1 MTRRT
6 ETVIFHGGATL
17 AFTDYE
23 TEQLRKALLK
33 ETRHCAVT
41 LGMKKTSVEQLTKA
55 VGIAKGSFYKFY
67 ESKEMLFF
75 AVLENIHSELYGVAD
90 HALSEANGLPPSERA
105 AKAVLAVCRR
115 LSDTGDMVFI
125 ENDAKL
131 LLQRLPED
139 IVIQS
144 SKQVADDFHPR
155 HCDCRKTYEYDIL
168 NRTFPLPAY
177 RNTAY
182 FLYGTL
188 NIEAMRRACQ
198 AFLGEHDFASF
209 CAAGAQVQTTVR
221 KIYSLEVEC
230 RPLTEAGTPVP
241 PASGE
246 AVNAADGKHG
256 EQVQQAQSASGEMLN
271 AAAGES
277 DEQVQQA
284 QPESGETAIP
294 AAGGANAGSADQL
307 LTIRVKGN
315 GFLYN
320 MVRIIAGTLVE
331 VGRGHI
337 KPEEVAGIIAAK
349 DRAKA
354 GPTAPA
360 RGLRLVEIEYRNN
373 L

>member
-1 MTRRT
+1 MNQKMTTQTNMTRRILLRVAYDGT
-6 ETVIFHGGATL
+6 NYHGWQLQPNAATIEGELNRALCVLTGEEIVVTGASR
-17 AFTDYE
+17 TD
-23 TEQLRKALLK
+23 A
-33 ETRHCAVT
+33 
-41 LGMKKTSVEQLTKA
+41 
-55 VGIAKGSFYKFY
+55 
-67 ESKEMLFF
+67 
-75 AVLENIHSELYGVAD
+75 GV
-90 HALSEANGLPPSERA
+90 HALGNV
-105 AKAVLAVCRR
+105 AVF
-115 LSDTGDMVFI
+115 DTTSRIPAEKFSYAL
-125 ENDAKL
+125 N
-131 LLQRLPED
+131 QRLPED

-144 SKQVADDFHPR
+144 SRQVADDFHPR

-188 NIEAMRRACQ
+188 NIEAMRQACQ

-221 KIYSLEVEC
+221 TIYSLEVEC

-246 AVNAADGKHG
+246 AVNAAVGKHG

-277 DEQVQQA
+277 GEQVQQA
-284 QPESGETAIP
+284 QSESGETAIP
-294 AAGGANAGSADQL
+294 AAGGTNVGSADQL

-337 KPEEVAGIIAAK
+337 KPKEVAGIIAAK

-360 RGLRLVEIEYRNN
+360 RGLRLVEIEYRKNQ
-373 L
+373 

>member
-1 MTRRT
+1 MNQKMTTQTKMTRRILLRVAYDGT
-6 ETVIFHGGATL
+6 NYHGWQLQPNAATIEGELNRALCALTGEEIVVTGASR
-17 AFTDYE
+17 TD
-23 TEQLRKALLK
+23 A
-33 ETRHCAVT
+33 
-41 LGMKKTSVEQLTKA
+41 
-55 VGIAKGSFYKFY
+55 
-67 ESKEMLFF
+67 
-75 AVLENIHSELYGVAD
+75 GV
-90 HALSEANGLPPSERA
+90 HALGNV
-105 AKAVLAVCRR
+105 AVF
-115 LSDTGDMVFI
+115 DTTSRIPAEKFSYAL
-125 ENDAKL
+125 N
-131 LLQRLPED
+131 QRLPED

-188 NIEAMRRACQ
+188 DIEAMQKACQ

-221 KIYSLEVEC
+221 TIYSLTVEC
-230 RPLTEAGTPVP
+230 RPLTEAGTPVS

-294 AAGGANAGSADQL
+294 AAGGTNAGSADQL

-349 DRAKA
+349 DRANA

-360 RGLRLVEIEYRNN
+360 RGLRLVEIEY
-373 L
+373 LQ

>member
-1 MTRRT
+1 MNQKMTTQTKMTRRILLRVAYDGT
-6 ETVIFHGGATL
+6 NYHGWQLQPNAATIEGEL
-17 AFTDYE
+17 NRALCALTGEEIVVTAASRTD
-23 TEQLRKALLK
+23 A
-33 ETRHCAVT
+33 
-41 LGMKKTSVEQLTKA
+41 
-55 VGIAKGSFYKFY
+55 
-67 ESKEMLFF
+67 
-75 AVLENIHSELYGVAD
+75 GV
-90 HALSEANGLPPSERA
+90 HALGNV
-105 AKAVLAVCRR
+105 AVF
-115 LSDTGDMVFI
+115 DTTSRIPAEKFSYAL
-125 ENDAKL
+125 N
-131 LLQRLPED
+131 QRLPED

-246 AVNAADGKHG
+246 AVNAADGKRG

-271 AAAGES
+271 AAAGKS

-360 RGLRLVEIEYRNN
+360 RGLRLVEIEY
-373 L
+373 LQ

>member
-1 MTRRT
+1 MIIRWNRIEAMNQKMTTQTKMTRRILLQVAYDGT
-6 ETVIFHGGATL
+6 NYHGWQLQPNAATIEGELNRALCALTGEEIVVTGASR
-17 AFTDYE
+17 TD
-23 TEQLRKALLK
+23 A
-33 ETRHCAVT
+33 
-41 LGMKKTSVEQLTKA
+41 
-55 VGIAKGSFYKFY
+55 
-67 ESKEMLFF
+67 
-75 AVLENIHSELYGVAD
+75 GV
-90 HALSEANGLPPSERA
+90 HALGNV
-105 AKAVLAVCRR
+105 AVF
-115 LSDTGDMVFI
+115 DTTSRIPAEKFSYAL
-125 ENDAKL
+125 N
-131 LLQRLPED
+131 QRLPED

>member
-1 MTRRT
+1 MNQKMTTQTKMTRRILLWVAYDGT
-6 ETVIFHGGATL
+6 NYHGWQLQPNAATIEGELNRALCALTGEEIVVTGASR
-17 AFTDYE
+17 TD
-23 TEQLRKALLK
+23 A
-33 ETRHCAVT
+33 
-41 LGMKKTSVEQLTKA
+41 
-55 VGIAKGSFYKFY
+55 
-67 ESKEMLFF
+67 
-75 AVLENIHSELYGVAD
+75 GV
-90 HALSEANGLPPSERA
+90 HALGNV
-105 AKAVLAVCRR
+105 AVF
-115 LSDTGDMVFI
+115 DTTSRIPAEKFSYAL
-125 ENDAKL
+125 N
-131 LLQRLPED
+131 QRLPED

-256 EQVQQAQSASGEMLN
+256 EQVQQAQ
-271 AAAGES
+271 
-277 DEQVQQA
+277 
-284 QPESGETAIP
+284 PESGETAIP
-294 AAGGANAGSADQL
+294 AAGGVNAGSADQL

>member
-1 MTRRT
+1 MIIRWNRIEAMNQKMTTQTKMTRRILLRVAYDGT
-6 ETVIFHGGATL
+6 NYHGWQLQPNAATIEGELNRALCALTGEEIVVTGASR
-17 AFTDYE
+17 TD
-23 TEQLRKALLK
+23 A
-33 ETRHCAVT
+33 
-41 LGMKKTSVEQLTKA
+41 
-55 VGIAKGSFYKFY
+55 
-67 ESKEMLFF
+67 
-75 AVLENIHSELYGVAD
+75 GV
-90 HALSEANGLPPSERA
+90 HALGNV
-105 AKAVLAVCRR
+105 AVF
-115 LSDTGDMVFI
+115 DTTSRIPAEKFSYAL
-125 ENDAKL
+125 N
-131 LLQRLPED
+131 QRLPED

-198 AFLGEHDFASF
+198 VFLGEHDFASF

-354 GPTAPA
+354 GSTAPA

>member
-1 MTRRT
+1 MNQKMTTQTKMTRRILLRVAYDGT
-6 ETVIFHGGATL
+6 NYHGWQLQPNAATIEGELNRALCALTGEEIVVTGASR
-17 AFTDYE
+17 TD
-23 TEQLRKALLK
+23 A
-33 ETRHCAVT
+33 
-41 LGMKKTSVEQLTKA
+41 
-55 VGIAKGSFYKFY
+55 
-67 ESKEMLFF
+67 
-75 AVLENIHSELYGVAD
+75 GV
-90 HALSEANGLPPSERA
+90 HALGNV
-105 AKAVLAVCRR
+105 AVF
-115 LSDTGDMVFI
+115 DTTSRIPAEKFSYAL
-125 ENDAKL
+125 N
-131 LLQRLPED
+131 QRLPED

-256 EQVQQAQSASGEMLN
+256 EQVQQAQ
-271 AAAGES
+271 
-277 DEQVQQA
+277 
-284 QPESGETAIP
+284 PESGETAIP

-320 MVRIIAGTLVE
+320 MVRIIAGTLAE

-360 RGLRLVEIEYRNN
+360 RGLRLVEIEY
-373 L
+373 LQ

>member
-1 MTRRT
+1 MNQKMTTQTKMTRRILLQVAYDGT
-6 ETVIFHGGATL
+6 NYHGWQLQPNAATIEGELNRALCALTGEEIVVTGASR
-17 AFTDYE
+17 TD
-23 TEQLRKALLK
+23 A
-33 ETRHCAVT
+33 
-41 LGMKKTSVEQLTKA
+41 
-55 VGIAKGSFYKFY
+55 
-67 ESKEMLFF
+67 
-75 AVLENIHSELYGVAD
+75 GV
-90 HALSEANGLPPSERA
+90 HALGNV
-105 AKAVLAVCRR
+105 AVF
-115 LSDTGDMVFI
+115 DTTSRIPAEKFSYAL
-125 ENDAKL
+125 N
-131 LLQRLPED
+131 QRLPED

-320 MVRIIAGTLVE
+320 MVRIIAGTLIE

>member
-1 MTRRT
+1 MIIRWNRIEAMNQKMTTQTKMTRRILLRVAYDGT
-6 ETVIFHGGATL
+6 NYHGWQLQPNAATIEGELNRALCALTGEEIVVTGASR
-17 AFTDYE
+17 TD
-23 TEQLRKALLK
+23 A
-33 ETRHCAVT
+33 
-41 LGMKKTSVEQLTKA
+41 
-55 VGIAKGSFYKFY
+55 
-67 ESKEMLFF
+67 
-75 AVLENIHSELYGVAD
+75 GV
-90 HALSEANGLPPSERA
+90 HALGNV
-105 AKAVLAVCRR
+105 AVF
-115 LSDTGDMVFI
+115 DTTSRIPAEKFSYAL
-125 ENDAKL
+125 N
-131 LLQRLPED
+131 QRLPED

-221 KIYSLEVEC
+221 TIYSLEVEC

-246 AVNAADGKHG
+246 AVNAADGKRG

-271 AAAGES
+271 AAAGKS

-294 AAGGANAGSADQL
+294 AAGGVNAGSADPL

>member
-1 MTRRT
+1 MIIRWNRIEAMNQKMTTQTKMTRRILLRVAYDGT
-6 ETVIFHGGATL
+6 NYHGWQLQPNAATIEGELNRALCALTGEEIVVTGASR
-17 AFTDYE
+17 TD
-23 TEQLRKALLK
+23 A
-33 ETRHCAVT
+33 
-41 LGMKKTSVEQLTKA
+41 
-55 VGIAKGSFYKFY
+55 
-67 ESKEMLFF
+67 
-75 AVLENIHSELYGVAD
+75 GV
-90 HALSEANGLPPSERA
+90 HALGNV
-105 AKAVLAVCRR
+105 AVF
-115 LSDTGDMVFI
+115 DTTSRIPAEKFSYAL
-125 ENDAKL
+125 N
-131 LLQRLPED
+131 QRLPED

-144 SKQVADDFHPR
+144 SRQVADDFHPR

-188 NIEAMRRACQ
+188 NIEAMRQACQ

-221 KIYSLEVEC
+221 TIYSLEVEC
-230 RPLTEAGTPVP
+230 RPLTEANV
-241 PASGE
+241 
-246 AVNAADGKHG
+246 
-256 EQVQQAQSASGEMLN
+256 
-271 AAAGES
+271 
-277 DEQVQQA
+277 
-284 QPESGETAIP
+284 
-294 AAGGANAGSADQL
+294 GSADQL

-360 RGLRLVEIEYRNN
+360 RGLRLVEIEYRKNQ
-373 L
+373 

>member
-1 MTRRT
+1 MIIRWNRIEAMNQKMITQTKMTRRILLRVAYDGT
-6 ETVIFHGGATL
+6 NYHGWQLQPNAATIEGELNRALCALTGEEIVVTGASR
-17 AFTDYE
+17 TD
-23 TEQLRKALLK
+23 A
-33 ETRHCAVT
+33 
-41 LGMKKTSVEQLTKA
+41 
-55 VGIAKGSFYKFY
+55 
-67 ESKEMLFF
+67 
-75 AVLENIHSELYGVAD
+75 GV
-90 HALSEANGLPPSERA
+90 HALGNV
-105 AKAVLAVCRR
+105 AVF
-115 LSDTGDMVFI
+115 DTTSRIPAEKFSYAL
-125 ENDAKL
+125 N
-131 LLQRLPED
+131 QRLPED

>member
-1 MTRRT
+1 MNQKMTTQTNMTRRILLRVAYDGT
-6 ETVIFHGGATL
+6 NYHGWQLQPNAATIEGELNRALCALTGEEIVVTGASR
-17 AFTDYE
+17 TD
-23 TEQLRKALLK
+23 A
-33 ETRHCAVT
+33 
-41 LGMKKTSVEQLTKA
+41 
-55 VGIAKGSFYKFY
+55 
-67 ESKEMLFF
+67 
-75 AVLENIHSELYGVAD
+75 GV
-90 HALSEANGLPPSERA
+90 HALGNV
-105 AKAVLAVCRR
+105 AVF
-115 LSDTGDMVFI
+115 DTTSRIPAEKFSYAL
-125 ENDAKL
+125 N
-131 LLQRLPED
+131 QRLPED

-221 KIYSLEVEC
+221 TIYSLEVEC

-246 AVNAADGKHG
+246 AVNAAAGKSG
-256 EQVQQAQSASGEMLN
+256 EQVQQAQSASGE
-271 AAAGES
+271 AA
-277 DEQVQQA
+277 
-284 QPESGETAIP
+284 IR
-294 AAGGANAGSADQL
+294 AAGGTNVGSADQL

-360 RGLRLVEIEYRNN
+360 RGLRLVEIEYRKN
-373 L
+373 

>member
-1 MTRRT
+1 MNQKMTTQTKMTRRILLRVAYDGT
-6 ETVIFHGGATL
+6 NYHGWQLQPNGATIEGEL
-17 AFTDYE
+17 NRALCALTGEEIVVTGASRTD
-23 TEQLRKALLK
+23 A
-33 ETRHCAVT
+33 
-41 LGMKKTSVEQLTKA
+41 
-55 VGIAKGSFYKFY
+55 
-67 ESKEMLFF
+67 
-75 AVLENIHSELYGVAD
+75 GV
-90 HALSEANGLPPSERA
+90 HALGNV
-105 AKAVLAVCRR
+105 AVF
-115 LSDTGDMVFI
+115 DTTSRIPAEKFSYAL
-125 ENDAKL
+125 N
-131 LLQRLPED
+131 QRLPED

-188 NIEAMRRACQ
+188 NIEAMRKACQ

-221 KIYSLEVEC
+221 TIYSLEVEC

-246 AVNAADGKHG
+246 AVNAAVGKSG
-256 EQVQQAQSASGEMLN
+256 EQVQQAQPASGE
-271 AAAGES
+271 AA
-277 DEQVQQA
+277 
-284 QPESGETAIP
+284 IR
-294 AAGGANAGSADQL
+294 AAGGTNAGSADQL

>member
-1 MTRRT
+1 MIIRWNRIEAMNQKMTTQTKMTRRILLRVAYDGT
-6 ETVIFHGGATL
+6 NYHGWQLQPNAATIEGELNRALCALTGEEIVVTGASR
-17 AFTDYE
+17 TD
-23 TEQLRKALLK
+23 A
-33 ETRHCAVT
+33 
-41 LGMKKTSVEQLTKA
+41 
-55 VGIAKGSFYKFY
+55 
-67 ESKEMLFF
+67 
-75 AVLENIHSELYGVAD
+75 GV
-90 HALSEANGLPPSERA
+90 HALGNV
-105 AKAVLAVCRR
+105 AVF
-115 LSDTGDMVFI
+115 DTTSRIPAEKFSYAL
-125 ENDAKL
+125 N
-131 LLQRLPED
+131 QRLPED

-188 NIEAMRRACQ
+188 DIEAMQKACQ

-221 KIYSLEVEC
+221 TIYSLTVEC
-230 RPLTEAGTPVP
+230 RPLTEAGTPVS

-294 AAGGANAGSADQL
+294 AAGGTNAGSADQL
-307 LTIRVKGN
+307 LTICVKGN

-349 DRAKA
+349 DRANA

-360 RGLRLVEIEYRNN
+360 RGLRLVEIEY
-373 L
+373 LQ

>member
-1 MTRRT
+1 MNQKMTTQTKMTRRILLRVAYDGT
-6 ETVIFHGGATL
+6 NYHGWQLQPNAATIEGELNRALCALTGEEIVVTGASR
-17 AFTDYE
+17 TD
-23 TEQLRKALLK
+23 A
-33 ETRHCAVT
+33 
-41 LGMKKTSVEQLTKA
+41 
-55 VGIAKGSFYKFY
+55 
-67 ESKEMLFF
+67 
-75 AVLENIHSELYGVAD
+75 GV
-90 HALSEANGLPPSERA
+90 HALGNV
-105 AKAVLAVCRR
+105 AVF
-115 LSDTGDMVFI
+115 DTTSRIPAEKFSYAL
-125 ENDAKL
+125 N
-131 LLQRLPED
+131 QRLPED

-221 KIYSLEVEC
+221 TIYSLEVEC

-246 AVNAADGKHG
+246 AVNAADGKRG
-256 EQVQQAQSASGEMLN
+256 EQVQQAQPA
-271 AAAGES
+271 
-277 DEQVQQA
+277 
-284 QPESGETAIP
+284 SGETAIP

-360 RGLRLVEIEYRNN
+360 RGLRLVEIEY
-373 L
+373 LQ

>member
-1 MTRRT
+1 MNQKMTTQTNMTRRILLRVAYDGT
-6 ETVIFHGGATL
+6 NYHGWQLQPNAATIEGELNRALCALTGEEIVVTGASR
-17 AFTDYE
+17 TD
-23 TEQLRKALLK
+23 A
-33 ETRHCAVT
+33 
-41 LGMKKTSVEQLTKA
+41 
-55 VGIAKGSFYKFY
+55 
-67 ESKEMLFF
+67 
-75 AVLENIHSELYGVAD
+75 GV
-90 HALSEANGLPPSERA
+90 HALGNV
-105 AKAVLAVCRR
+105 AVF
-115 LSDTGDMVFI
+115 DTTSRIPAEKFSYAL
-125 ENDAKL
+125 N
-131 LLQRLPED
+131 QRLPED

-188 NIEAMRRACQ
+188 DIEAMRRACQ
-198 AFLGEHDFASF
+198 AFPGEHDFASF

-221 KIYSLEVEC
+221 TIYSLEVEC

-246 AVNAADGKHG
+246 AVNAAAGKSG
-256 EQVQQAQSASGEMLN
+256 EQVQQT
-271 AAAGES
+271 
-277 DEQVQQA
+277 
-284 QPESGETAIP
+284 QPASGETAIR

>member
-1 MTRRT
+1 MIIRWNRIEAMNQKMTTQTKMTRRILLRVAYDGT
-6 ETVIFHGGATL
+6 NYHGWQLQPNAATIEGELNRALCALTGEEIVVTGASR
-17 AFTDYE
+17 TD
-23 TEQLRKALLK
+23 A
-33 ETRHCAVT
+33 
-41 LGMKKTSVEQLTKA
+41 
-55 VGIAKGSFYKFY
+55 
-67 ESKEMLFF
+67 
-75 AVLENIHSELYGVAD
+75 GV
-90 HALSEANGLPPSERA
+90 HALGNV
-105 AKAVLAVCRR
+105 AVF
-115 LSDTGDMVFI
+115 DTTSRIPAEKFSYAL
-125 ENDAKL
+125 N
-131 LLQRLPED
+131 QRLPED

-221 KIYSLEVEC
+221 TIYSLEVEC
-230 RPLTEAGTPVP
+230 RPLTE
-241 PASGE
+241 
-246 AVNAADGKHG
+246 
-256 EQVQQAQSASGEMLN
+256 
-271 AAAGES
+271 
-277 DEQVQQA
+277 
-284 QPESGETAIP
+284 
-294 AAGGANAGSADQL
+294 ANAGSADQL

-360 RGLRLVEIEYRNN
+360 RGLRLVEIEY
-373 L
+373 LQ

>member
-1 MTRRT
+1 MNQKMTTQTKMTRRILLRVAYDGT
-6 ETVIFHGGATL
+6 NYHGWQLQPNAATIEGELNRALCALTGEEIVVTGASR
-17 AFTDYE
+17 TD
-23 TEQLRKALLK
+23 A
-33 ETRHCAVT
+33 
-41 LGMKKTSVEQLTKA
+41 
-55 VGIAKGSFYKFY
+55 
-67 ESKEMLFF
+67 
-75 AVLENIHSELYGVAD
+75 GV
-90 HALSEANGLPPSERA
+90 HALGNV
-105 AKAVLAVCRR
+105 AVF
-115 LSDTGDMVFI
+115 DTTSRIPAEKFSYAL
-125 ENDAKL
+125 N
-131 LLQRLPED
+131 QRLPED

-221 KIYSLEVEC
+221 TIYSLEAEC

-246 AVNAADGKHG
+246 AVNAADGKRG
-256 EQVQQAQSASGEMLN
+256 EQVQQAQPA
-271 AAAGES
+271 
-277 DEQVQQA
+277 
-284 QPESGETAIP
+284 SGETAIP

-360 RGLRLVEIEYRNN
+360 RGLRLVEIEYRKNQ
-373 L
+373 

>member
-1 MTRRT
+1 MIIRWNRIEAMNQKMTTQTKMIRRILLRVAYDGT
-6 ETVIFHGGATL
+6 NYHGWQLQPNAATIEGELNRALCALTGEEIVVTGASR
-17 AFTDYE
+17 TD
-23 TEQLRKALLK
+23 A
-33 ETRHCAVT
+33 
-41 LGMKKTSVEQLTKA
+41 
-55 VGIAKGSFYKFY
+55 
-67 ESKEMLFF
+67 
-75 AVLENIHSELYGVAD
+75 GV
-90 HALSEANGLPPSERA
+90 HALGNV
-105 AKAVLAVCRR
+105 AVF
-115 LSDTGDMVFI
+115 DTTSRIPAEKFSYAL
-125 ENDAKL
+125 N
-131 LLQRLPED
+131 QRLPED

-144 SKQVADDFHPR
+144 SRQVADDFHPR

-360 RGLRLVEIEYRNN
+360 RGLRLVEIEY
-373 L
+373 LQ